1 MTEAEAIAERAE
13 EERLLAEINR
23 LSRQIDRAVVENNEL
38 QAELAAL
45 IRNVEILTKN
55 TAAMGSEVNRAAESL
70 KAEFRMRKSA
80 QASCL
85 R

>member
-13 EERLLAEINR
+13 AERLTAEINR
-23 LSRQIDRAVVENNEL
+23 LSRQIDRAITENNEL

-55 TAAMGSEVNRAAESL
+55 TAAMGAEVNRAAESL
-70 KAEFRMRKSA
+70 V
-80 QASCL
+80 
-85 R
+85 